1 MKPKI
6 VGAQKAMKIAS
17 NLSPVRKI
25 ISETMII
32 DRTTSSIMKFITP
45 MRSKNFLS
53 LQVYYSNQYSQ

>member
-45 MRSKNFLS
+45 MRSIKFFIITS
-53 LQVYYSNQYSQ
+53 VLQQSI